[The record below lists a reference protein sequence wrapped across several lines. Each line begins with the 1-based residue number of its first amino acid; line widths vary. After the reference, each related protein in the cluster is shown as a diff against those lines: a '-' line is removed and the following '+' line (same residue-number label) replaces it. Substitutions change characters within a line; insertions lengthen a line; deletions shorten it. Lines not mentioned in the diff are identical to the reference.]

1 MFARLTIVQA
11 QADKIDETTS
21 IFRDSIVPAAKA
33 QKGYRGSYLLTDRT
47 TGKGT
52 SVTLWDS
59 LEDLRASETSGYYQ
73 EQLAKLA
80 PFFTSAPVTEVYEVA
95 SHD

>member
-1 MFARLTIVQA
+1 MFARLTIVQV
-11 QADKIDETTS
+11 QAGKIDEATS

-33 QKGYRGSYLLTDRT
+33 QKGYRGSYLFTDRT

-59 LEDLRASETSGYYQ
+59 MEDLRASETSGYYQ

-80 PFFTSAPVTEVYEVA
+80 SLFAASPVTEVYEVA
-95 SHD
+95 SQD